1 MKLIDENLR
10 YEKKSAWIYSVS
22 QIKNEFINEL

>member
-10 YEKKSAWIYSVS
+10 YEKKSAWIYSALH
-22 QIKNEFINEL
+22 ITNEFINEL